1 MIVVESSAIVAIVR
15 HQSEAEK
22 FAQVLDGESEAIMSA
37 VSLLE
42 TNMVVAG
49 RRADA
54 DPRQV
59 ALLLASLGIAIADV
73 DNDQSARAVDA
84 FFRFGKGR
92 HPARLNLADC
102 FAYALAKSRD
112 VPLLFKGDDFARTDV
127 VPAWRP

>member
-1 MIVVESSAIVAIVR
+1 VIVVDSSAIVAIVR
-15 HQSEAEK
+15 HESEAEK
-22 FAQVLDGESEAIMSA
+22 FAQVLDVESEAIMSA